1 MEAMKTNLL
10 KLLTFCLLFISL
22 SSCEGWENVPD
33 FDVEEVEGYRPIYAS
48 ESERE
53 IKTLSPREIQDPG
66 KIYVINDYLLLVD
79 RLKGI
84 HVFDNEDP
92 ENPQNIGFIQV
103 TGSND
108 VAVRNNILYADQASD
123 LLAIDISNPE
133 NVKVASR
140 VKDVFPFGSQYP
152 QQEGVYF
159 ECPDPQKGLVIGWEY
174 TTLQSPKCYR

>member
-1 MEAMKTNLL
+1 MKTNLS
-10 KLLTFCLLFISL
+10 KLLTFFPFIIIL
-22 SSCEGWENVPD
+22 ASCQGWENVPD
-33 FDVEEVEGYRPIYAS
+33 FDVEKVEGFRPIYAT

-53 IKTLSPREIQDPG
+53 IKTLSSREIENPG
-66 KIYVINDYLLLVD
+66 KIYVINEYLLLVD
-79 RLKGI
+79 RLKGV
-84 HVFDNEDP
+84 HVFNNENP
-92 ENPQNIGFIQV
+92 ENPQNIGFIQI

-133 NVKVASR
+133 NVKLASR

-159 ECPDPQKGLVIGWEY
+159 ECPDPAKGLVIGWEY

>member
-1 MEAMKTNLL
+1 MKTPIL
-10 KLLTFCLLFISL
+10 KLLTLCLFFISL
-22 SSCEGWENVPD
+22 ASCNFWETVPD
-33 FDVEEVEGYRPIYAS
+33 FDVEEVEGYRPIYAT
-48 ESERE
+48 ESETE
-53 IKTLSPREIQDPG
+53 IKTLPAREIEDPG

-92 ENPQNIGFIQV
+92 ENPQNIGFVQI

-140 VKDVFPFGSQYP
+140 VKNVFPFGVQYP
-152 QQEGVYF
+152 QQQGFYF
-159 ECPDPQKGLVIGWEY
+159 ECPDPEKGIVIGWEL

>member
-1 MEAMKTNLL
+1 MKTNLL
-10 KLLTFCLLFISL
+10 KLLTFCLLSISL

-33 FDVEEVEGYRPIYAS
+33 FDVDEVEGYRPIYAS

-159 ECPDPQKGLVIGWEY
+159 ECPDPEKGLVIGWEY